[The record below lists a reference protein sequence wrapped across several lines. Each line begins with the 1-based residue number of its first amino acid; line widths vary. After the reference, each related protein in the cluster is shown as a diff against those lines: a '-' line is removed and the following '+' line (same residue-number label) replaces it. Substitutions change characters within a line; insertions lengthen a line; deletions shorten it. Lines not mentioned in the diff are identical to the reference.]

1 MTTGLGFAF
10 GVRVVTA
17 PHRWQWAVPVSHSD
31 QICVDWIFQRRGA
44 TSPPRLP
51 FLSQWRSQVLS
62 PYSSKGLLKVRR
74 DRASPG
80 HGSLRKFPWQCLDC
94 DPEVVWHPYLASC
107 VATLSSPCV
116 QCHCGLTAE
125 IKHYFYA
132 RVRALFSACL
142 ALSLTGPLAPHHP
155 ATAHLCWLLST
166 ISCALRSARP
176 GTTSFRMGWPC
187 QLCSTF
193 SSHPVA

>member
-1 MTTGLGFAF
+1 MSPRPLYTSIAVSSAWESKVTGLGFAF

-44 TSPPRLP
+44 TSPPWLP
-51 FLSQWRSQVLS
+51 FLSQWRLQVLS

-80 HGSLRKFPWQCLDC
+80 YGSLRKFPGQCLGC
-94 DPEVVWHPYLASC
+94 DPEVVWHPHLASC

-132 RVRALFSACL
+132 RVRDLFSPCL
-142 ALSLTGPLAPHHP
+142 ALSLTGPS
-155 ATAHLCWLLST
+155 WLPITLPQPT
-166 ISCALRSARP
+166 SA
-176 GTTSFRMGWPC
+176 GCS
-187 QLCSTF
+187 QLF
-193 SSHPVA
+193 PVP